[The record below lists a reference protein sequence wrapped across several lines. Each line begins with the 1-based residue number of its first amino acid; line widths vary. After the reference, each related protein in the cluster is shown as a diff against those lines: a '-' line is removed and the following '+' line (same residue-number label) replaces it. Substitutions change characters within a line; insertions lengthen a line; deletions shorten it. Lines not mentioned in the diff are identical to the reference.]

1 MADAE
6 KIIKSNQ
13 EQAVAAWLNYLNQIR
28 INQVVNSLQNQNEYL
43 QDAVVELKDT
53 MDTIFVD
60 IIGKNR
66 GGQKGQHGF
75 IAEIAECGVNNAFD
89 KLKGD
94 APSFEWINNNGPAD
108 LKRGAIEIQQKFV
121 KSGGL
126 FSLDAVQ
133 EHHNKYPEFLQKGEK
148 YQIPKDFYEK
158 VVRLHNMSE
167 KEAYKTL
174 SNKYDLTLRQWR
186 KVHDFFENGDITIS
200 DIEPSSLKY
209 DEVQTESIGRTIN
222 HKNKEIHKENRI
234 LKEGDL
240 DEGRASLEEAGQ
252 AAFVSAA
259 IEGGTT
265 FVLEIAKRLKS
276 GKKLKEFTED
286 DWKDILKKSG
296 ISTVKGGVR
305 GASIYMLT
313 NLTTF
318 FVDLDEVYSV
328 TTTPAAVASA
338 VVTAG
343 FSVAEQIHLY
353 RQGNLTELEVIEN
366 SEILCLDASVSA
378 IASLLGQAIIPIPVL
393 GAVIGNTIGTVI
405 YQAGKDSFNKRENEF
420 LEQYISEQAKLDET
434 LETQYGE
441 YIRILN
447 TALKEYYA
455 ILEEAF
461 SPSPE
466 IAFNGSVKLAEYFNV
481 PVSEILKDISDIDSY
496 FLD

>member
-28 INQVVNSLQNQNEYL
+28 INQVVQSLQNQNENL

-53 MDTIFVD
+53 MHTIAVD
-60 IIGKNR
+60 IIDKNR

-75 IAEIAECGVNNAFD
+75 IAEIAECGINNAFD
-89 KLKGD
+89 KLRGD
-94 APSFEWINNNGPAD
+94 TPSYEWINDNGPSD
-108 LKRGAIEIQQKFV
+108 LRRGSIEIQQKFV

-126 FSLDAVQ
+126 FSLNKAR
-133 EHHNKYPEFLQKGEK
+133 EHLNQYPDYLKSGKK
-148 YQIPKDFYEK
+148 YQIPKDFYDNVK
-158 VVRLHNMSE
+158 KLYNMSE
-167 KEAYKTL
+167 KEAYKSL
-174 SNKYDLTLRQWR
+174 SNKSDLTLRQWR
-186 KVHDFFENGDITIS
+186 RVHDFFENGDITIN

-209 DEVQTESIGRTIN
+209 NEVQTENISHTIE
-222 HKNKEIHKENRI
+222 HKNQEIHKENRI

-240 DEGRASLEEAGQ
+240 EEGRASLEEAGQ
-252 AAFVSAA
+252 AALMSAA

-265 FVLEIAKRLKS
+265 FVMEIAKRIKS
-276 GKKLKEFTED
+276 GQKLKDFTEN

-296 ISTVKGGVR
+296 ISTIKGGVR
-305 GASIYMLT
+305 GASIYMIT

-318 FVDLDEVYSV
+318 FVDIDEVYSV

-343 FSVAEQIHLY
+343 FGVADQIHLY

-378 IASLLGQAIIPIPVL
+378 ISSLLGQTIIPIPVL

-405 YQAGKDSFNKRENEF
+405 YQVGKDTFSKKENEF
-420 LEQYISEQAKLDET
+420 FEQYIAEQTKLDEK

-441 YIRILN
+441 YIRLLN
-447 TALKEYYA
+447 EALNEYYTL
-455 ILEEAF
+455 LEDAF

-466 IAFNGSVKLAEYFNV
+466 MSFNGSIKLAEYFNV
-481 PVSEILKDISDIDSY
+481 PVSEILKDINDIDAY
-496 FLD
+496 FLE